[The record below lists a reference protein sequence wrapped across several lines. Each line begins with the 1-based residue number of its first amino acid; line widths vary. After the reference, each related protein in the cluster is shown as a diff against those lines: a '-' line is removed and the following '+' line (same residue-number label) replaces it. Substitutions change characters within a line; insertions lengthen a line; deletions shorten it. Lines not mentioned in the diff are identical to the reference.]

1 MMRREFRT
9 QNSQLVCFWN
19 AGGNTRCVCVCVWWS
34 WFSTSRR
41 YVSFL
46 HCFCSKVV
54 VSTKWMF
61 QDNGAFIV
69 LALFVI
75 RIRRRGRSS
84 WMLLPV
90 IWEACASLGS
100 KSELFS
106 VSFLLGSGFCLQT
119 DNRKAVRV
127 CTCAHVC
134 VCAWACKMWTVAGIP
149 TSRDTAFTC
158 HEWAAVLVSI
168 CNIFDGDMTSQ
179 ATWFRV

>member
-1 MMRREFRT
+1 MCLR
-9 QNSQLVCFWN
+9 
-19 AGGNTRCVCVCVWWS
+19 VCVWWS

-119 DNRKAVRV
+119 DNRKAVCV

-134 VCAWACKMWTVAGIP
+134 VCVRELAKCELLLEYQHRATPPSLAMNELLCLYLFVTYSMEIWRHKRHGLECKV
-149 TSRDTAFTC
+149 
-158 HEWAAVLVSI
+158 
-168 CNIFDGDMTSQ
+168 
-179 ATWFRV
+179 